1 MVDVSKRIPQCRA
14 TDGLLV
20 EVMGKY
26 LWMAVTADEYELP
39 ICVADTARELGEK
52 YGVTADT
59 VITLARDDSS
69 GKIIGKK
76 YVKVRNDEWHR

>member
-1 MVDVSKRIPQCRA
+1 
-14 TDGLLV
+14 
-20 EVMGKY
+20 
-26 LWMAVTADEYELP
+26 MAVTADEYELP